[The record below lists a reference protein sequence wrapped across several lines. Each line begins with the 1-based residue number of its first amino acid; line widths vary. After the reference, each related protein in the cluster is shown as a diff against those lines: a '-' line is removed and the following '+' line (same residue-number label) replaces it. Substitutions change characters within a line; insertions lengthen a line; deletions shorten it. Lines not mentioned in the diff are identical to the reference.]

1 MRSDTDQNGEFLM
14 DSGVMIFVG
23 IVLLVIVVAVIIS
36 AVTSVISGVAGSELD
51 EED

>member
-1 MRSDTDQNGEFLM
+1 M
-14 DSGVMIFVG
+14 DSGMIIFAG
-23 IVLLVIVVAVIIS
+23 ILMLVIIVTVIIS